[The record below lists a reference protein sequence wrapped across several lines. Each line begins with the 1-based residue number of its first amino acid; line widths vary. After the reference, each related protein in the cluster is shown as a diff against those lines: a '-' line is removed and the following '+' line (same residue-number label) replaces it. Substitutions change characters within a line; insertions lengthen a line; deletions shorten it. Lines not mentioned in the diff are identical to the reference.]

1 MQGFYHG
8 LTHSSKG
15 QAGGGAKGVKDWGGD
30 SPPYIQTC
38 SAQYDDSPCTE
49 YNVQFTASTT
59 YETENVNVNSTS
71 SSLMALGHLNAFKT
85 STHILQNSLICAPN

>member
-1 MQGFYHG
+1 MDSEVHTQQQG
-8 LTHSSKG
+8 TSWWRC
-15 QAGGGAKGVKDWGGD
+15 QGGKRLGGD

-59 YETENVNVNSTS
+59 YETEITVKCEQYS
-71 SSLMALGHLNAFKT
+71 
-85 STHILQNSLICAPN
+85 ILSNGARLL